1 MTGKAEKFEFEIE
14 GTMGN
19 LPALHDF
26 ITATLKKLDIDSPP
40 AYDIELAVDE
50 ITTNVVKH
58 AYKEKA
64 GRIWVTC
71 FRLGQE
77 FYVIIKDEGKPFDP
91 STMPPP
97 DLTSELEKRKVGGL
111 GIYFVRRVMTR
122 MGYEYRDGMN
132 IVTLVKKL
140 DQH

>member
-1 MTGKAEKFEFEIE
+1 MD
-14 GTMGN
+14 N

-26 ITATLKKLDIDSPP
+26 ITATLKTMGIVNPP

-58 AYKEKA
+58 AYKKNA

-71 FRLGQE
+71 YRLGKE

-91 STMPPP
+91 STTPPP

-111 GIYFVRRVMTR
+111 GIYFVRRVITR

-140 DQH
+140 D